1 MLQENSNKTS
11 IDEALVEAMEN
22 MGFSLYTNNRRLAA
36 MFDVPVSSPEDIED
50 AEYWAEEV
58 SGNVV
63 LWVIQTREAV
73 LISKEPSELRDEGQD
88 IGMLVFSRDAW
99 SKAFPNTPY
108 VNSVVQAIAQYFLEY
123 RLWLPFCVQQR

>member
-36 MFDVPVSSPEDIED
+36 MFDVPVSSPEAIED

-73 LISKEPSELRDEGQD
+73 LISKEPSELCDEGRD

-99 SKAFPNTPY
+99 SKTFPNTPY